1 MDVPR
6 CARHPDVET
15 RLTCSACG
23 TPICP
28 DCAVE
33 AAISYQCPDCAT
45 ARGQQLP
52 GAEGSASG
60 GSVLSRWLSPR
71 GPSGRDEPAQPSEPA
86 DLDASDRDAADP
98 HTSDR
103 GASDRDASD
112 PEGEL
117 LPTAIGVKATAAGI
131 GAAVLGG
138 LLLGPILV
146 GGAFFLLSA
155 GVIGWGVARLVVL
168 AGEGHSSPYLRALA
182 MTASGFA
189 VAIGLAVAGAGA
201 LPSGLLALAY
211 PAAVYGG
218 WVVVRQR

>member
-1 MDVPR
+1 MSSSTPH
-6 CARHPDVET
+6 CARHPEVTT
-15 RLTCSACG
+15 RLTCSSCG

-45 ARGQQLP
+45 ARGQRLP

-60 GSVLSRWLSPR
+60 AAAFSRWLSPR
-71 GPSGRDEPAQPSEPA
+71 GTSGRDEPADPDPS
-86 DLDASDRDAADP
+86 DP
-98 HTSDR
+98 
-103 GASDRDASD
+103 DASD
-112 PEGEL
+112 PEGAL
-117 LPTAIGVKATAAGI
+117 LPTAVGVKATAAGI
-131 GAAVLGG
+131 GAAMLGG

-155 GVIGWGVARLVVL
+155 GVIGWGVARLVLL

-218 WVVVRQR
+218 WIVVRQR